1 MRRREV
7 IAALGAA
14 AWSGGVWAQPAERVH
29 RLGALLPAAQVARSF
44 REATVPEL
52 AKLGFVEGR
61 NLVIDARLAS
71 SDKMPVVAAELVRSN
86 PDAILAVG
94 GRIRSP
100 CINHSTEEGSRKE
113 TVLVRAN

>member
-7 IAALGAA
+7 IAALGTA
-14 AWSGGVWAQPAERVH
+14 AWSGGVGAQQAERVH

-61 NLVIDARLAS
+61 NLVIDARLAP
-71 SDKMPVVAAELVRSN
+71 SDKMPGVAAELVRSN

-94 GRIRSP
+94 GEAIAAS
-100 CINHSTEEGSRKE
+100 IAASE
-113 TVLVRAN
+113 TIPVVMPRADEVIE

>member
-1 MRRREV
+1 MRQREV
-7 IAALGAA
+7 IAALSAA
-14 AWSGGVWAQPAERVH
+14 AWSGGAWAQPTERVH

-61 NLVIDARLAS
+61 NLVIDARLAP

-86 PDAILAVG
+86 PVAILAVG
-94 GRIRSP
+94 GEAIAASIAASETIFHP
-100 CINHSTEEGSRKE
+100 SRGLRLE
-113 TVLVRAN
+113 A